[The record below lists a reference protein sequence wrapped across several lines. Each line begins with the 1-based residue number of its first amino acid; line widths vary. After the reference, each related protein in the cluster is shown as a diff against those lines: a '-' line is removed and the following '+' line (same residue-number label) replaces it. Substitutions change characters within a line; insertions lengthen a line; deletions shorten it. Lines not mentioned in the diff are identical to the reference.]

1 MADEERREHERLEY
15 TATVSL
21 QYEEAQAASL
31 PVRNI
36 SAGGIYLALGLAQ
49 RAGVEVGDN
58 VSVYFDAGPDDDGNP
73 IDIHMEAEVVRIDHR
88 TLEQDAGIAL
98 MWTSIDPEMVRRLAE
113 LLDHLQR

>member
-1 MADEERREHERLEY
+1 MADEDRREYERLEY

-21 QYEEAQAASL
+21 QCEEAEAAIL

-36 SAGGIYLALGLAQ
+36 SAGGIYLGLDLSQ

-58 VSVYFDAGPDDDGNP
+58 VSVYFDAGPDDYGNP
-73 IDIHMEAEVVRIDHR
+73 LDIHMEAEVVRIDHR
-88 TLEQDAGIAL
+88 TLEHGAGIAL
-98 MWTSIDPEMVRRLAE
+98 MWTSVDPEMVRRLAE